1 MENEANEFYDKF
13 NNLES
18 EFDKLKNERLNNTN
32 ENNQFN
38 FSKNEFPKNN
48 PIAMINSNIIE
59 NNNNN
64 MIGKMNVFH
73 SHEFGNKLL
82 NNFIKEEPTI
92 NIFFYVDKK

>member
-1 MENEANEFYDKF
+1 
-13 NNLES
+13 
-18 EFDKLKNERLNNTN
+18 
-32 ENNQFN
+32 
-38 FSKNEFPKNN
+38 
-48 PIAMINSNIIE
+48 MINSNIIE

-92 NIFFYVDKK
+92 NIFFYVDKKYNLVVQAHSTDRLGNLFALALQKNFLENKGLHEYKFFMMQKIYQVTS